1 MATAGSDPQGKPRD
15 TDDAAGTEVATG
27 GATYAATD
35 AATDAAGAGRTRR
48 AGPLTVARAVFGSF
62 LGIRKARDLE
72 ADASS
77 ITPVQAIIGG
87 LIGAAILIA
96 SLLGLVIF
104 ITRA

>member
-1 MATAGSDPQGKPRD
+1 MATEGRDPQGKPRD
-15 TDDAAGTEVATG
+15 TDDAVGTKVATD
-27 GATYAATD
+27 AATG

-87 LIGAAILIA
+87 LIGAAILVA

-104 ITRA
+104 ITRG

>member
-1 MATAGSDPQGKPRD
+1 MATAGNDSHGKPPD
-15 TDDAAGTEVATG
+15 TDDAAGTEVAS
-27 GATYAATD
+27 
-35 AATDAAGAGRTRR
+35 DAAGAGRTRR

-104 ITRA
+104 ITRG

>member
-1 MATAGSDPQGKPRD
+1 MDPVRNDSHGKPTD
-15 TDDAAGTEVATG
+15 ADDA
-27 GATYAATD
+27 AATD
-35 AATDAAGAGRTRR
+35 AGGAGRTRR

-62 LGIRKARDLE
+62 LGIRKARDLD

-77 ITPVQAIIGG
+77 ITPVQAIVGG

-104 ITRA
+104 VTRG

>member
-1 MATAGSDPQGKPRD
+1 MATAGSDPHGKPPD
-15 TDDAAGTEVATG
+15 TNDAAGTKVATDAG
-27 GATYAATD
+27 TD

-72 ADASS
+72 TDASS

-87 LIGAAILIA
+87 LIGAAILVA

-104 ITRA
+104 ITRG